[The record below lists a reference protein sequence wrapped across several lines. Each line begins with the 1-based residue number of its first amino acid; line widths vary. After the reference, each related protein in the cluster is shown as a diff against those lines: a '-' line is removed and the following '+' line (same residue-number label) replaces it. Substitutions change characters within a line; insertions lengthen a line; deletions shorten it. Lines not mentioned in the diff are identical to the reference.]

1 MPRPSSILAGLAAIA
16 LLAPALCA
24 AQNGA
29 TALASGSGTSGAV
42 ALEVRP
48 HAGDTV
54 SVRLE
59 QRVEMT
65 GTRRIAGRDSTA
77 RVTSSMVMYA
87 RTIVESVTPE
97 HSIVA
102 THTDSVRLETSDDHA
117 EAMRADAIRALTGTV
132 SRLRI
137 LPDGTGQSIDSA
149 LGAQSAGLV
158 AVMPAT
164 LPGTPVAVG
173 GKWTRKMPIP
183 ATNAARGAGEVRA
196 VFRLDSLT
204 GGGRYAWISMKGSM
218 HREERA
224 PVGAT
229 GESAGAVTGSISG
242 AMTLDRHRGWI
253 VSALTDMTVRSTVTT
268 PNAPAVP
275 LKVTVRVIQKMR
287 ADDQD

>member
-1 MPRPSSILAGLAAIA
+1 MSRLTHTLAALAA
-16 LLAPALCA
+16 LFHFTAASAA
-24 AQNGA
+24 AQNGGAA
-29 TALASGSGTSGAV
+29 TAPVT
-42 ALEVRP
+42 LEVRP
-48 HAGDTV
+48 RPGDTV
-54 SVRLE
+54 SVKLE

-65 GTRRIAGRDSTA
+65 GTRRIDGRDSTA
-77 RVTSSMVMYA
+77 RVTSSMVMFA
-87 RTIVESVTPE
+87 RTIVESVTPA

-117 EAMRADAIRALTGTV
+117 QAMRADAIRALTGTV

-149 LGAQSAGLV
+149 LGARSANLV

-164 LPGTPVAVG
+164 LPATPVAVG

-196 VFRLDSLT
+196 IFRLDSLT
-204 GGGRYAWISMKGSM
+204 GGGRYAWISMTGSM
-218 HREERA
+218 RRDERA
-224 PVGAT
+224 PVGAG
-229 GESAGAVTGSISG
+229 GESAGAVSGSISG
-242 AMTLDRHRGWI
+242 VMTLDRRRGWI
-253 VSALTDMTVRSTVTT
+253 ISALTDMTVRSTVTT
-268 PNAPAVP
+268 PGAPGVP